1 MTQLLQ
7 IKLVFVVTG
16 GGMGIGKAISSL
28 AFAREGA
35 KVIVADFNPDAGQ
48 NTVYEITNAGGSAH
62 FVFSDVSKELAVQ
75 QMVDKAV
82 AHYGPIDIACNSAA
96 LSRGS
101 GQIHEYSKEAFDETF
116 YVHHEYV
123 AVYESAIADHAR

>member
-7 IKLVFVVTG
+7 NKVGLVTG
-16 GGMGIGKAISSL
+16 GGMGIGKAICL

-48 NTVYEITNAGGSAH
+48 QTVKEISQTGGNAH
-62 FVFSDVSKELAVQ
+62 FVFSDVSQELAVQ
-75 QMVDKAV
+75 QMVDEAV

-101 GQIHEYSKEAFDETF
+101 GQIHQYSKDCLLYTSDAADE
-116 YVHHEYV
+116 
-123 AVYESAIADHAR
+123 